1 MTIMDDD
8 KRHIST
14 FSQREGKAPLSEAME
29 LGTIPQIFRNKA
41 WRCVDLS
48 VKGSF
53 GTWRRSY
60 GSGICEFVQIMR
72 DYRFDIL
79 SIPHDEILNLISDDH
94 GVILNSNEI
103 SSNDHTFCRNVIV
116 KDEYHK
122 VITFIEYML
131 RHSKCPKDLYV
142 SLLRA
147 FDETPIAYFVE
158 TIEGLPTVL
167 PRISREAGEA
177 TRQAIE
183 ALQETNMD
191 GAAAHLRQAAE
202 HLNAG
207 QFADSIAD
215 SIHAVGSVAR
225 LIAPGDSNTLSK
237 ALASLEK
244 AGLLKHPALKEAFD
258 KLYGYTSDE
267 QGIRHELLDKS
278 APDVGRDE
286 AVFMFGACASFAAY
300 LANKHRHMQGGGDG

>member
-1 MTIMDDD
+1 M
-8 KRHIST
+8 
-14 FSQREGKAPLSEAME
+14 EG
-29 LGTIPQIFRNKA
+29 
-41 WRCVDLS
+41 
-48 VKGSF
+48 
-53 GTWRRSY
+53 
-60 GSGICEFVQIMR
+60 
-72 DYRFDIL
+72 
-79 SIPHDEILNLISDDH
+79 
-94 GVILNSNEI
+94 
-103 SSNDHTFCRNVIV
+103 
-116 KDEYHK
+116 EYHE
-122 VITFIEYML
+122 VITFVEYIL
-131 RHSKCPKDLYV
+131 RHNECSEALSD
-142 SLLRA
+142 SLLHA
-147 FDETPIAYFVE
+147 FDEPSIPYFVE
-158 TIEGLPTVL
+158 KMAGVPTVL
-167 PRISREAGEA
+167 PRINRETGEA
-177 TRQAIE
+177 ARQAIE
-183 ALQETNMD
+183 TLRETNMD

-202 HLNAG
+202 HLNAS

-300 LANKHRHMQGGGDG
+300 LANKHRAMQGGGDG